1 MKVHREAYRVI
12 HTLFY
17 SENELRSSI
26 FGWGI
31 EFLYL
36 ISIIEILAIFIGI
49 LAGLALPRT
58 KVMKVILAGSTALGI
73 LVVLKVQLFGMSS
86 AGQFLYAC
94 AGEIFAVAAG
104 LALLTACKPDAE
116 T

>member
-1 MKVHREAYRVI
+1 M
-12 HTLFY
+12 
-17 SENELRSSI
+17 
-26 FGWGI
+26 
-31 EFLYL
+31 
-36 ISIIEILAIFIGI
+36 
-49 LAGLALPRT
+49 
-58 KVMKVILAGSTALGI
+58 GI